1 VKSRP
6 RSENS
11 EHPVVAWLAIA
22 AILLSSALIFG
33 AHLELKGVDLWLAEA
48 HSSGADATLHA
59 SLQSFATGF
68 SQ

>member
-1 VKSRP
+1 
-6 RSENS
+6 
-11 EHPVVAWLAIA
+11 VVAWLAIA
-22 AILLSSALIFG
+22 AILLSSAVIFG

-48 HSSGADATLHA
+48 PSSGADATLHA